1 MTLDVFQGIMRE
13 LLKGSDF
20 VGKTYLVGG
29 VLRDLLLGQEDFSD
43 FDLCIEK
50 RYGGLKLGSY
60 LKTRLEH
67 ESYEVFPR
75 FGTVRMKLQGIS
87 LDLVQTRCESY
98 TEGRRF
104 PRIRFC
110 PIAEDLWRRDFT
122 INSLYLELFS
132 ESILDLSEKGKMDI
146 EGSLIRT
153 LRDPLLVF
161 SEDALRI
168 LRAIRFASTLD
179 FEIEAETFA
188 AMRSLAANVQKLS
201 AKAQSRELSKMDL
214 SSSRVQL
221 LLTESG
227 IKNYL
232 KAP

>member
-1 MTLDVFQGIMRE
+1 MTLDVFQEIMRAA
-13 LLKGSDF
+13 LKGSDF

-29 VLRDLLLGQEDFSD
+29 VVRDLLLGKKDFTD
-43 FDLCIEK
+43 FDLCVEK

-87 LDLVQTRCESY
+87 LDLVQTRCETY

-104 PRIRFC
+104 PRIRYC
-110 PIAEDLWRRDFT
+110 PISEEVWRRDFT

-132 ESILDLSEKGKMDI
+132 EVWLDPCGKGLMDI
-146 EGSLIRT
+146 KDRLIRT

-168 LRAIRFASTLD
+168 LRAIRFAGALD
-179 FEIEAETFA
+179 FELEAETYA
-188 AMRSLAANVQKLS
+188 AIRALAANVQKLS
-201 AKAQSRELSKMDL
+201 AKAQSQELDKMDL
-214 SSSRVQL
+214 SNSRVQL
-221 LLTESG
+221 LLEESG
-227 IKNYL
+227 IQSYL
-232 KAP
+232 K